1 MVQND
6 YSRQSEIFN
15 VNEWNNMNERI
26 NVIGC
31 GATGS
36 WVALSL
42 AKLGIENVYLYDFD
56 KVEMH
61 NLPNQAFGVSDIGQ
75 NKAEAIKNT
84 IKNLTGLEYKAF
96 DKQVN
101 RNDKL
106 PGITFLLV
114 DSMKAREG
122 IMQSLKFNP
131 QSKYAIETRLA
142 LEGGILHFVDCNNLE
157 KIKNFEDTLFSDS
170 EAQVSACGHS
180 LSLGCTS
187 QIVANM
193 AVMQIIKLQN
203 KQDIPFKTL
212 MDFTTNTLF
221 EM

>member
-1 MVQND
+1 MIQND
-6 YSRQSEIFN
+6 YSRQSEIFD
-15 VNEWNNMNERI
+15 VNKWNSENERI
-26 NVIGC
+26 NVVGC

-42 AKLGIENVYLYDFD
+42 AKLGIQNVYLYDFD

-61 NLPNQAFGVSDIGQ
+61 NLPNQAFGLSDIGK
-75 NKAEAIKNT
+75 NKAEAIRDT
-84 IKNLTGLEYKAF
+84 IKTLTGIEYEAF
-96 DKQVN
+96 DKKVT

-114 DSMKAREG
+114 DSMKAREN
-122 IMQSLKFNP
+122 IAQSLKFNP
-131 QSKYAIETRLA
+131 RSNYMLETRLA
-142 LEGGILHFVDCNNLE
+142 LEGGMIHFVDCNNLE
-157 KIKNFEDTLFSDS
+157 QIERFESTLFSDD

-180 LSLGCTS
+180 LSLGATS
-187 QIVANM
+187 QMVANM

-203 KQDIPFKTL
+203 NQEIPFKTL

>member
-6 YSRQSEIFN
+6 YSRQSEIFD
-15 VNEWNNMNERI
+15 VNKWNAKKERI
-26 NVIGC
+26 NVVGC

-61 NLPNQAFGVSDIGQ
+61 NLPNQAFGLMDIGK
-75 NKAEAIKNT
+75 NKAESIKNT
-84 IKNLTGLEYKAF
+84 IKQLTGLEYESF
-96 DKQVN
+96 DKKIT

-122 IMQSLKFNP
+122 ITQSLKFNP
-131 QSKYAIETRLA
+131 HSKYAIETRLA
-142 LEGGILHFVDCNNLE
+142 LEGGMLHFIDCNNLDQ
-157 KIKNFEDTLFSDS
+157 IKRFEETLFSDE

-180 LSLGCTS
+180 LSLGSTA

-193 AVMQIIKLQN
+193 AVMQLIKLQN
-203 KQDIPFKTL
+203 DVDIPFKTL